1 MIMNLTKLR
10 KSRGLSQK
18 ALADMIGM
26 DAATVNRAE
35 KMHPSAKLATYVA
48 CADALGVTVE
58 EIFGNDIEPME
69 AKIIEAFRLMSPAR
83 KQRVAELLD
92 LIEAPQNP
100 ATE

>member
-58 EIFGNDIEPME
+58 DIFGNAIEPME
-69 AKIIEAFRLMSPAR
+69 VKIIEAFRSMSPEKR
-83 KQRVAELLD
+83 LRVAELLD
-92 LIEAPQNP
+92 LIEGPQNSSS
-100 ATE
+100 E